1 MKIIHLSDLHIGKKV
16 NGYSMIDDQKY
27 ILNDILSKI
36 DDIKPNM
43 IFIAGDV
50 YDKNIPPIE
59 AVELFD
65 EFLTELVNRKLKVF
79 IIYGNHDSAERISF
93 ANKILKNN
101 DIYISPIFDGKIE
114 NIDLKCDCGDVSIYL
129 LPFIKPITVKRYYEE
144 EDIKDYN
151 DAVKVVLEDLKI
163 DEKKINIILAHQ
175 FLTGSEKSESEE
187 LAIGGLDN
195 VDVSLFDKFDYVA
208 LGHLH
213 KPQKLIRE
221 TVRYSGTPLKYSL
234 SEINHKK
241 SITEIEIN
249 SKDDIKIILHPLT
262 PKRDVREIKGKYK
275 DLIKEENYKNT
286 NLDDYVSIVLTDK
299 DEIINAGPVLND
311 IYKNVMKISYE
322 NQNKDLKDDFDGQHK
337 VEQKSVLE
345 IFDELFLQQNGENMT
360 QEQKDYLIKII
371 DEVEGE

>member
-151 DAVKVVLEDLKI
+151 DAVKVVLEDLKV

-249 SKDDIKIILHPLT
+249 SKDNIKIILHPLT

-322 NQNKDLKDDFDGQHK
+322 NQNKDLKDDFDGQLK
-337 VEQKSVLE
+337 VKQKSVLE